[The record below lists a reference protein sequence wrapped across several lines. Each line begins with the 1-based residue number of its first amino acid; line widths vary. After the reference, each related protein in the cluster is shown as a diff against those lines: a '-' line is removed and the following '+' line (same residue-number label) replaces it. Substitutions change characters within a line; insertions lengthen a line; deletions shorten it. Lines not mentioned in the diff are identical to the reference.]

1 MTVPRGIRNNNPL
14 NIRQGSKWR
23 GLRREQTDKAFC
35 QFVSIRYGLRAG
47 FVLLRRYIQHYKLN
61 TVPEII
67 HRWAPTS
74 ENDTENYIN
83 VVCSRAYI
91 SRSDFISIA
100 NKAQMCRLVE
110 AMCFV
115 ECGQPVEMLHICV
128 AYSMAIHV

>member
-47 FVLLRRYIQHYKLN
+47 FVLLRRYIQRYQLR
-61 TVPEII
+61 TVPAIVS
-67 HRWAPTS
+67 RWAPIS
-74 ENDTENYIN
+74 ENDTK
-83 VVCSRAYI
+83 RYI
-91 SRSDFISIA
+91 SIVCARAKISSYEVISITDK
-100 NKAQMCRLVE
+100 NQMCALVE

-115 ECGQPVEMLHICV
+115 ECGSPISDIDISV
-128 AYSMAIHV
+128 AYSMAYHF